1 MPSAPTIEGI
11 GRVLPGE
18 SWLTIMTFGHA
29 GNGSGHVNIRF
40 DPAHEAKAKA
50 EAPTPQPRQAPA
62 LNPREAPMRNIL
74 ATIAA
79 SLLLL
84 CATSVQAQEPAP
96 LRVMFI
102 GNSLTY
108 VNNLPRLVSAL
119 AASQPGKRGITT
131 SSWVAPDGSLDARW
145 DDGHAAAALAAG
157 HWDAVVLQ
165 ERSGTLICMAA
176 PAIKRPA
183 ACRVSESAHHN
194 FAKLAAAHGTRVLLL
209 STWVKPGVRQV
220 RRRGPDPQSRLDAA
234 TQSLAERLRAD
245 GAQVD
250 VVPTGRTLHDWA
262 ASRDDPAVVF
272 PDGGHPGVTASLVM
286 AAQLYRSI
294 TGEAP
299 QAHDVIVTF
308 PMLPSNAMV
317 KPNVPLEEQ
326 AQIAGDGSVVVIKAE
341 AVEPYLKVAAEAP
354 SASK

>member
-1 MPSAPTIEGI
+1 
-11 GRVLPGE
+11 
-18 SWLTIMTFGHA
+18 
-29 GNGSGHVNIRF
+29 
-40 DPAHEAKAKA
+40 
-50 EAPTPQPRQAPA
+50 
-62 LNPREAPMRNIL
+62 MRNIL
-74 ATIAA
+74 VTIAA

-84 CATSVQAQEPAP
+84 GATSVHAQEPAP

-108 VNNLPRLVSAL
+108 VNNLPRLVNAL
-119 AASQPGKRGITT
+119 AASQPGKRGIIT
-131 SSWVAPDGSLDARW
+131 SSWVAPDGTLDARW
-145 DDGHAAAALAAG
+145 DDGHAAAALKSG

-165 ERSGTLICMAA
+165 ERSGTLTCMSA

-183 ACRVSESAHHN
+183 ACRVSETAHHS
-194 FAKLAAAHGTRVLLL
+194 FAKLAAAQGTRVLLL
-209 STWVKPGVRQV
+209 STWTKPGVV
-220 RRRGPDPQSRLDAA
+220 RPGKRRGPDPQSRLDAA
-234 TQSLAERLRAD
+234 TNALAERLRAD

-262 ASRDDPAVVF
+262 ATRDDPSVVF

-299 QAHDVIVTF
+299 QAHDVIINF
-308 PMLPSNAMV
+308 PMLPPNAMV
-317 KPNVPLEEQ
+317 KPTAPLEDQ
-326 AQIAGDGSVVVIKAE
+326 AQIAGDGSVVVLKAE
-341 AVEPYLKVAAEAP
+341 AVEPYLKVAAEVA